1 MVVSVVLVGGVWF
14 RAGVDEGTG
23 LGVVG
28 TIVGSLLLRV
38 GDAAGPSS
46 SASLDGLPTNEGGG
60 CQGMVRAKNAR
71 AIRSRT
77 RERERERNRSIER

>member
-46 SASLDGLPTNEGGG
+46 LDGLPTNEGGG
-60 CQGMVRAKNAR
+60 CQGMVRAKNER
-71 AIRSRT
+71 AIRSREIEK
-77 RERERERNRSIER
+77 ERKINRSIER